1 MATYTNLNI
10 PRIADAALQAFV
22 KSMTPIGRF
31 STSFSADPVND
42 RQRGNVVLVPLIG
55 TLTATTFSAYN
66 VCGGTQTVITVTVN
80 KHKHVPVGQKDLDAL
95 NNSNSSLDQFGAQM
109 GAALAQLV
117 IEDIFTLLTTA
128 NYTSATAVASTALDV
143 PQLRTARLLLN
154 QANAP
159 KTGRV
164 CILDCVPYD
173 ALLAVTNFVQA
184 QMFKDQSVLSEGRVM
199 RALGMDFF
207 ELNNS
212 FGSVNSVM
220 GLVAAPSAIAIA
232 MRYLEPQQPAQYDN
246 TGAFSDPKTG
256 ATFGLRDVFDPLSG
270 TRYMA
275 LECNYGYS
283 AGITNAARL
292 IKRTD

>member
-184 QMFKDQSVLSEGRVM
+184 QMFKDQSVLQEGSIM
-199 RALGMDFF
+199 RALGMDFY
-207 ELNNS
+207 EQNSS
-212 FGSVNSVM
+212 FGSTNSVM
-220 GLVAAPSAIAIA
+220 GFVAHPQAIAVA
-232 MRYLEPQQPAQYDN
+232 MRYLNPQRPDRYDDARALSDPN
-246 TGAFSDPKTG
+246 TGLTLGFRDHYDPNVG
-256 ATFGLRDVFDPLSG
+256 E
-270 TRYMA
+270 RYMN

-283 AGITNAARL
+283 VGISNGARL
-292 IKRTD
+292 LKRTD

>member
-10 PRIADAALQAFV
+10 NRLANAALSAFV
-22 KSMTPIGRF
+22 KELLPLNSF
-31 STSFSADPVND
+31 STSFSPEAMG
-42 RQRGNVVLVPLIG
+42 RARGNVVLVPLIG
-55 TLTATTFSAYN
+55 SLTATTFGGSYAI
-66 VCGGTQTVITVTVN
+66 CGGSKSVITVTIN
-80 KHKHVPVGQKDLDAL
+80 RHKVVHIGQTDLDAI
-95 NNSNSSLDQFGAQM
+95 NNSDSSLESFGAQQ
-109 GAALAQLV
+109 GAALAQAVL
-117 IEDIFTLLTTA
+117 EDIFTLLTTA
-128 NYTSATAVASTALDV
+128 NYTSATAVTSTALDV
-143 PQLRTARLLLN
+143 PALRKARLLLN
-154 QANAP
+154 QDNAP
-159 KTGRV
+159 KAGRS
-164 CILDCVPYD
+164 CILDCVPFD

-283 AGITNAARL
+283 AM
-292 IKRTD
+292 